1 LNTPD
6 AHDALRIAMVAPPWY
21 PVPPDG
27 YGGIEQICAD
37 LADGLVA
44 LGHDVVLVATG
55 GDETA
60 ADRVTTFDRPPEGLG
75 TAEGARVEM
84 LHAARANEEL
94 SERDV
99 DLVHDHSFA
108 GPLVAAFRDRPTVIT
123 AHGPVEDTTADLY
136 ASVDGVSLVA
146 ISESQRRSRPSLP
159 WVATVHNGIAVET
172 YPFTGDKDDF
182 FLFLGRMHPTKGAHV
197 AIEIARAAGMDIVLA
212 AKCSEPGEQEYFER
226 SVEPLLG
233 TDARFIG
240 TADAREKRDLLRRAR
255 ALVFPIDWEEP
266 FGLVMVEAMACGTPV
281 LATRRGSV
289 PEVVVDGETGFIR
302 EDPWELITA
311 AYALGEIDPGTCR
324 RHVEA
329 TFSTAAMIRGYE
341 AVYRDVAREA

>member
-1 LNTPD
+1 
-6 AHDALRIAMVAPPWY
+6 MVAPPWY

-27 YGGIEQICAD
+27 YGGIEQVCAD
-37 LADGLVA
+37 LANGLVA
-44 LGHDVVLVATG
+44 LGHEVVLVATG
-55 GDETA
+55 GGETA
-60 ADRVTTFDRPPEGLG
+60 ADDVATFEEPPDGLG
-75 TAEGARVEM
+75 TADGARVEM
-84 LHAARANEEL
+84 LHAARASEKL
-94 SERDV
+94 SERNV

-108 GPLVAAFRDRPTVIT
+108 GPLVAAFRDVPTVIT
-123 AHGPVEDTTADLY
+123 AHGPIEDTTAELY

-146 ISESQRRSRPSLP
+146 ISESQRNSRPSLP

-197 AIEIARAAGMDIVLA
+197 AIEIARRAGVSIVLA
-212 AKCSEPGEQEYFER
+212 AKCTEPSEHEYFER
-226 SVEPLLG
+226 FVEPLLG
-233 TDARFIG
+233 SDARFIG
-240 TADAREKRDLLRRAR
+240 TADAHDKRDLLRRAR

-266 FGLVMVEAMACGTPV
+266 FGLVMIEAMACGTPV

-289 PEVVVDGETGFIR
+289 PEVVVDGETGFVR

-311 AYALGEIDPGTCR
+311 AAALDEIDPGTCR

-329 TFSTAAMIRGYE
+329 AFSTAAMVTGYE
-341 AVYRDVAREA
+341 AAYRSVAAKA